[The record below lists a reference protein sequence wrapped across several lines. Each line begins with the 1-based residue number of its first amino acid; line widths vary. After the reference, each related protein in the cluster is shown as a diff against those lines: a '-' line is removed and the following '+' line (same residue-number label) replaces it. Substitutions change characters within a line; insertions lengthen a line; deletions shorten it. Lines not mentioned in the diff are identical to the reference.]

1 MKVVVLGGGST
12 GEHFVGAL
20 RRFDDEAQITIV
32 ESRLVGGECSYF
44 ACMPTK
50 TMLRATELG
59 SSLDRAPG
67 LHGERPE
74 PDGVWS
80 WRDWMTNDWDDAG
93 QLHYL
98 EEWRCRLVRGEG
110 RVARPG
116 VVEVDGQE
124 LAYDRLVLAT
134 GSRPAIPP
142 IDGLDS
148 VDYWTNREATRT
160 HKVPQSLAVMG
171 GGPVGTE
178 LAQFFSRM
186 GSRVTVVERGERLL
200 GRFHPDAGELLAELF
215 REEGIGVRIG
225 VGIERAERWAG
236 SVAGEAGDARR
247 KTAAPPAPPG
257 IRLHLSDGSTLETE
271 RLLIATGRR
280 PNVERLG
287 LDELGV
293 KISGR
298 GVEVDERLRAAD
310 DVWAIGD
317 VTGIA
322 QFTHVGKYQ
331 ARVAAADMT
340 RRRAKAD
347 YRAIPAGIFTDPE
360 VAAVGRSDGEDL
372 VSTRI
377 ELGKLPRLS
386 TYEKP
391 ARDGF
396 VRVFADPRQGVLVGA
411 VCVGPQ
417 AAEWLGQFTLAIRAA
432 VPIETLLDTIQP
444 YPTFSEGVFY
454 ALQELQGQLS

>member
-1 MKVVVLGGGST
+1 VKVVVLGGGST

-20 RRFDDEAQITIV
+20 RRFDDEAQITLV

-50 TMLRATELG
+50 TMLRTTELG
-59 SSLDRAPG
+59 SSLDRSPG

-74 PDGVWS
+74 ADGVWS
-80 WRDWMTNDWDDAG
+80 WRDWVTSDWDDAG

-110 RVARPG
+110 RVTRPG

-124 LAYDRLVLAT
+124 LPYDRLVVAT

-148 VDYWTNREATRT
+148 VEYWTNREATRT
-160 HKVPQSLAVMG
+160 HRVPQSLVVMG
-171 GGPVGTE
+171 GGPVGAE

-186 GSRVTVVERGERLL
+186 GSNVTIVERGDHLL
-200 GRFHPDAGELLAELF
+200 GRVHPDAGELLADLF
-215 REEGIGVRIG
+215 REEGIDVRIG
-225 VGIERAERWAG
+225 VGIEKVE
-236 SVAGEAGDARR
+236 
-247 KTAAPPAPPG
+247 PG
-257 IRLHLSDGSTLETE
+257 IRLHLSDGSTLEAE

-287 LDELGV
+287 LDELGI
-293 KISGR
+293 KTSAR
-298 GVEVDERLRAAD
+298 GIEVDERLRAAD

-317 VTGIA
+317 VTGVA

-331 ARVAAADMT
+331 ARVAAADMAK
-340 RRRAKAD
+340 RRAKAD
-347 YRAIPAGIFTDPE
+347 YTAIPAGIFTDPE
-360 VAAVGRSDGEDL
+360 VATVGRTAGEGL
-372 VSTRI
+372 VSARVP
-377 ELGKLPRLS
+377 LSSLPRLS
-386 TYEKP
+386 TYERPK
-391 ARDGF
+391 REGF
-396 VRVFADPRQGVLVGA
+396 IRVFADPRQRVLAGA
-411 VCVGPQ
+411 VSVGPQ

-432 VPIETLLDTIQP
+432 VPLETILDTIQP

-454 ALQELQGQLS
+454 ALQELQAQLS

>member
-20 RRFDDEAQITIV
+20 RRFDDESEITLV

-59 SSLDRAPG
+59 ASLERAPG

-74 PDGVWS
+74 QAGVWS
-80 WRDWMTNDWDDAG
+80 WRDWMTSDWDDSG

-98 EEWRCRLVRGEG
+98 QDWNCRLVRGEG
-110 RVARPG
+110 RVAGPG
-116 VVEVDGQE
+116 VVEVDRQE
-124 LAYDRLVLAT
+124 LPYDRLVLAT

-148 VDYWTNREATRT
+148 VEYWTNREATRT
-160 HKVPQSLAVMG
+160 HKVPESLVVMG
-171 GGPVGTE
+171 GGPVGAE

-186 GSRVTVVERGERLL
+186 GSQVTMVERGEHLL
-200 GRFHPDAGELLAELF
+200 GRVHPDAGELLAELF
-215 REEGIGVRIG
+215 REEGMDVRVG
-225 VGIERAERWAG
+225 VGIERAE
-236 SVAGEAGDARR
+236 
-247 KTAAPPAPPG
+247 PG

-287 LDELGV
+287 LEQLGLE
-293 KISGR
+293 ISQR
-298 GVEVDERLRAAD
+298 GVEVDERMRAAA

-317 VTGIA
+317 VTGVA

-360 VAAVGRSDGEDL
+360 VATVGRTDGDGL
-372 VSTRI
+372 VSARVP
-377 ELGKLPRLS
+377 LSSLPRLS

-391 ARDGF
+391 KRDGF
-396 VRVFADPRQGVLVGA
+396 VRVFADPGQHVLVGA

-432 VPIETLLDTIQP
+432 VPVETLLDTIQP

-454 ALQELQGQLS
+454 ALQELQGELS

>member
-20 RRFDDEAQITIV
+20 RRFDDEAEVTLV

-59 SSLDRAPG
+59 ASLERAPG
-67 LHGERPE
+67 LHGERPD

-80 WRDWMTNDWDDAG
+80 WRDWMTSDWDDSG
-93 QLHYL
+93 QLRYL

-110 RVARPG
+110 RVVRQG
-116 VVEVDGQE
+116 VVDVGGQE
-124 LAYDRLVLAT
+124 LRYDRLVLAT

-142 IDGLDS
+142 IEGLDS
-148 VDYWTNREATRT
+148 VEYWTNREATRT
-160 HKVPQSLAVMG
+160 HKVPRSLAVMG
-171 GGPVGTE
+171 GGPVGAE
-178 LAQFFSRM
+178 LAQFFARM
-186 GSRVTVVERGERLL
+186 GSQVTIVERGEHLL
-200 GRFHPDAGELLAELF
+200 GRVHPDAGEVLAELF
-215 REEGIGVRIG
+215 REEGIDVRIG
-225 VGIERAERWAG
+225 VGIERVE
-236 SVAGEAGDARR
+236 
-247 KTAAPPAPPG
+247 PG
-257 IRLHLSDGSTLETE
+257 VKLHLSDGSTLETE

-293 KISGR
+293 KVSGR

-331 ARVAAADMT
+331 ARVAAADMAG
-340 RRRAKAD
+340 RRGKAD

-360 VAAVGRSDGEDL
+360 VSTVGRTEGDDL
-372 VSTRI
+372 VSARI
-377 ELGKLPRLS
+377 PLGSLPRLS
-386 TYEKP
+386 TYERPK
-391 ARDGF
+391 RDGF
-396 VRVFADPRQGVLVGA
+396 VRVFADPRKRVLVGA

-417 AAEWLGQFTLAIRAA
+417 AAEWLGQFTLAIRAE
-432 VPIETLLDTIQP
+432 VPVETLLDTIQP

-454 ALQELQGQLS
+454 ALRELEDELAA

>member
-20 RRFDDEAQITIV
+20 RRFDDEAEITLV

-50 TMLRATELG
+50 TMLRTTELG
-59 SSLDRAPG
+59 ASLERAPG
-67 LHGERPE
+67 LHGQRPE

-80 WRDWMTNDWDDAG
+80 WRDWMTSDWDDSG

-98 EEWRCRLVRGEG
+98 QEWNCRLVRGEA
-110 RVARPG
+110 RVAEPG

-124 LAYDRLVLAT
+124 LPYDRLVLAT

-142 IDGLDS
+142 IDGLDT
-148 VDYWTNREATRT
+148 VEYWTNREATRT
-160 HKVPQSLAVMG
+160 HKVPKSLVVMG
-171 GGPVGTE
+171 GGPVGCE
-178 LAQFFSRM
+178 LAQFFFRM
-186 GSRVTVVERGERLL
+186 GSKVTVVERGERLL
-200 GRFHPDAGELLAELF
+200 GRIHSDAGELLAELF
-215 REEGIGVRIG
+215 REEGIDVRVG
-225 VGIERAERWAG
+225 VGIDRVETGMR
-236 SVAGEAGDARR
+236 
-247 KTAAPPAPPG
+247 
-257 IRLHLSDGSTLETE
+257 IHLSDGSTVETE

-287 LDELGV
+287 LDELGLE
-293 KISGR
+293 ISNR

-310 DVWAIGD
+310 NVWAIGD
-317 VTGIA
+317 VTGVA

-331 ARVAAADMT
+331 ARVAAADMAN
-340 RRRAKAD
+340 RRAKAD

-360 VAAVGRSDGEDL
+360 VATVGRTDGDDL
-372 VSTRI
+372 VSARI
-377 ELGKLPRLS
+377 ELGSLPRLT
-386 TYEKP
+386 TYERPK
-391 ARDGF
+391 RDGL
-396 VRVFADPRQGVLVGA
+396 VRVFADPRQRVLVGA

-432 VPIETLLDTIQP
+432 VPVETLLDTIQP

-454 ALQELQGQLS
+454 ALQELQGRLS